1 MNHTFP
7 RRVLHIVPFLLLAL
21 LSALPAEAQVRQEFL
36 LDTNWKFK
44 KGDVPEAATPGF
56 EDASWQTVRVP
67 HDWAI
72 YGPFDGNNDLQE
84 VKIEQNNEKAA
95 TLKSGRTGGLPF
107 IGTGWYR
114 RKLAVPGFG
123 PGKRAVLLF
132 DGAMSNAR
140 VFVNGQEVGN
150 WPYGYNSFSF
160 DITTYLQPGD
170 NNTLAVRLQNQSQAS
185 RWYPG
190 AGLYRNVH
198 LIVTNDVHIPV
209 WGSYVTTPEVTAE
222 YAQVKLVTEVAVPAG
237 RLIGRKGAE
246 ISVKGS
252 HDEHIGHGAM
262 QKVLLLRLDT
272 SIQDASGQ
280 VVATSSTLLQSGL
293 PSCEQAFTLIQPQLW
308 SPETPTLYQA
318 VSRLYVKDARADTTF
333 QLTDEYSTRFGVRS
347 FRFEAGKGFSLNGQA
362 RKFKGVCNHHDLGPL
377 GTAINT
383 AALRR
388 QLVLLKDMGCDA
400 IRTSHNMPA
409 PELVDLCDE
418 MGFMLMVESFDEWKT
433 PKVKNGYSQYFDQW
447 AEKDLVNMVRR
458 DRNHPSVI
466 MWSIGNEVPDQSA
479 PGGNKIAKRLQDI
492 VHREDPTRPVTA
504 GMDRIDAAINN
515 NFASVLDIAGFNYKP
530 MRYETA
536 NGKLPQGFILG
547 TETASTVSS
556 RGVYEFPVVGAKQ
569 KKYPNLQSSSYDL
582 EVCNWSQTPDEEF
595 VKQDDL
601 PFVIGEFV
609 WTGFDYLGEPTPY
622 DESWPSHS
630 SYFGILDLA
639 GLPKDRFYLY
649 RARWNTTAP
658 TLHLLPHWTW
668 PGREGETTPVFCYTS
683 YPSAELF
690 VNGKSMG
697 RQTKSPSATPQTRYR
712 LMWNEVKYEPGTIK
726 VVAYDAQGKQAAT
739 EEVRTAGKPDHIKL
753 TADRTTLKAN
763 GQDLAF
769 VTVRV
774 EDAQGNL
781 CPTATNQLQFAVSGA
796 GKFRAAANGD
806 ATSLE
811 LFHEPKMKAFQ
822 GMLVALVGTTDKPGN
837 MQLKISGK
845 GLKTGVL
852 QLRSE

>member
-1 MNHTFP
+1 MKLTFP
-7 RRVLHIVPFLLLAL
+7 RRAFGSVTSCL
-21 LSALPAEAQVRQEFL
+21 LSLMVAFQANAQARQEYL

-44 KGDVPEAATPGF
+44 KGDTPEAATPGF
-56 EDASWQTVRVP
+56 KDASWQTVRVP

-72 YGPFDGNNDLQE
+72 YGPFDGRNDLQE

-95 TLKSGRTGGLPF
+95 TLKAGRTGGLPF

-114 RKLAVPGFG
+114 RKLEVPGFV

-132 DGAMSNAR
+132 DGAMSNAH
-140 VFVNGQEVGN
+140 VFVNGKEVGN

-160 DITTYLQPGD
+160 DITSFLQPGN
-170 NNTLAVRLQNQSQAS
+170 NNTLAVRLQNQAEAS

-198 LIVTNDVHIPV
+198 LIVTDDVHIPV
-209 WGSYVTTPEVTAE
+209 WGSYLTTPEISAE
-222 YAQVKLVTEVAVPAG
+222 FGKVNLRTRVETPAG
-237 RLIGRKGAE
+237 AT
-246 ISVKGS
+246 
-252 HDEHIGHGAM
+252 
-262 QKVLLLRLDT
+262 QPLRLQT
-272 SIQDASGQ
+272 EIRDAAGQ
-280 VVATSSTLLQSGL
+280 VLATTSTPLAATDNQEFQQELVVKT
-293 PSCEQAFTLIQPQLW
+293 PKLW
-308 SPETPTLYQA
+308 SPETPVLYTA
-318 VSRLYVKDARADTTF
+318 HSKLYAGE
-333 QLTDEYSTRFGVRS
+333 QLKDEYSTRFGFRS
-347 FRFEAGKGFSLNGQA
+347 FKFEAGKGFSLNGQA

-418 MGFMLMVESFDEWKT
+418 MGFMMMVESFDEWKT

-447 AEKDLVNMVRR
+447 AEKDLVNMVHR

-492 VHREDPTRPVTA
+492 VHREDPTRPVTV

-530 MRYETA
+530 ARYEQA
-536 NGKLPQGFILG
+536 NDKLPQGFILG

-556 RGVYEFPVVGAKQ
+556 RGIYEFPVVGAKQ
-569 KKYPNLQSSSYDL
+569 KKYPNQQSSSYDL

-622 DESWPSHS
+622 DENWPSHS

-649 RARWNTTAP
+649 RSRWNTAAP

-668 PGREGETTPVFCYTS
+668 PGREGQTTPVFCYTS

-697 RQTKSPSATPQTRYR
+697 RQTKSPSASPQTRYR
-712 LMWNEVKYEPGTIK
+712 LMWNDVKYEPGTIK
-726 VVAYDAQGKQAAT
+726 VVAYDAQGKEAAT

-753 TADRTTLKAN
+753 VADRTTLTAN
-763 GQDLAF
+763 GQDLAY
-769 VTVRV
+769 VTARV

-796 GKFRAAANGD
+796 GRFRAVANGD

-811 LFHEPKMKAFQ
+811 LFHMPTMKAFQ
-822 GMLVALVGTTDKPGN
+822 GMLVAVVETTDKAGDV
-837 MQLKISGK
+837 QLKVSSK
-845 GLKTGVL
+845 GLKSGVL
-852 QLRSE
+852 RLKSQGVAAK